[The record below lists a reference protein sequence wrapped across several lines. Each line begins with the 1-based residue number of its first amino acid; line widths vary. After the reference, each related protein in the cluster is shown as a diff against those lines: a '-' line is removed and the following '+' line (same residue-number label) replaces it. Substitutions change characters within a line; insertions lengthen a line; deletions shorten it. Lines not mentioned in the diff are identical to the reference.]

1 MQCPSR
7 ATLSRYFQFPLE
19 SLMPTSTWSKS
30 SSMPPP
36 AVFLPSHWTSTTPS
50 LLVSTGLLGTLGG
63 VTSEATKATTTGL
76 HSPSRSEYVGTARTR
91 NS

>member
-1 MQCPSR
+1 
-7 ATLSRYFQFPLE
+7 
-19 SLMPTSTWSKS
+19 MPTSTWSKS
-30 SSMPPP
+30 GSMPPP

>member
-30 SSMPPP
+30 GSMPPP
-36 AVFLPSHWTSTTPS
+36 ALFLPSHWTSTTPS
-50 LLVSTGLLGTLGG
+50 LLVSTGLDGMLGG
-63 VTSEATKATTTGL
+63 VTSLATKATTTFDQ
-76 HSPSRSEYVGTARTR
+76 SPNLSEYVGTARTR